1 MNSEKVDFAG
11 IQSEE
16 TKYSADRRFLTE
28 VKIQF
33 IVSPREGI
41 AERDATKAFLDDI
54 ETFVGNYNK

>member
-16 TKYSADRRFLTE
+16 TKYSAGQLITE

-33 IVSPREGI
+33 IVSPREGV

-54 ETFVGNYNK
+54 ERFIGNYNK